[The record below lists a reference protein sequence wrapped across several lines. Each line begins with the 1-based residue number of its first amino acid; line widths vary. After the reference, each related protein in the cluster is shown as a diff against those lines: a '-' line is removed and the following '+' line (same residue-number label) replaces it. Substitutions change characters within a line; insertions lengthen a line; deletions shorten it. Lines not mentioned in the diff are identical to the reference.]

1 MRFTQ
6 VNPIKARTQQEQ
18 RHFEEPSTRRLD
30 YARKGRGL
38 RDKMASDL
46 FAAAGV
52 AVSATGEGDMSL
64 LIFYITLALGVSFLC
79 SILEAVVL
87 STPQTYVN
95 ILQNEG
101 KRTAEMWAH
110 LKDDDSVR
118 PLTAI
123 LTLNTIAHTMGAA
136 GVGSQVQQIWGVE
149 VLTAASAILTL
160 AVLFLS
166 EIIPKTLGAAYW
178 KRLSTPSAYLLTW
191 FTKALFFLI
200 GPIQYLKAILPKSKN
215 AMVTREDVAA
225 MADLG
230 EIEGALDTA
239 EEAIIHNLLEL
250 RNVMVDDEMTPR
262 TVVEAFEEN
271 HTIAEVLKE
280 NTILRFSRI
289 PVYEDHIDNI
299 RGLVIRSEILMAAS
313 RDEWELQLK
322 DIKKPILKLE
332 LGASIEQALN
342 LFLKE
347 KQQFALVRD
356 EFNGTSGILTM
367 EDVMEKLLGEQIVD
381 ELDPVVDMREL
392 ARTQANE
399 AEE

>member
-1 MRFTQ
+1 M
-6 VNPIKARTQQEQ
+6 P
-18 RHFEEPSTRRLD
+18 
-30 YARKGRGL
+30 
-38 RDKMASDL
+38 SDL
-46 FAAAGV
+46 IATASV
-52 AVSATGEGDMSL
+52 AVNATGEGDMTL

-101 KRTAEMWAH
+101 KRTADMWAH

-200 GPIQYLKAILPKSKN
+200 GPIQFIKSVLPKSKN
-215 AMVTREDVAA
+215 AMVTRDDVAA

-230 EIEGALDTA
+230 ETEGALEEA
-239 EEAIIHNLLEL
+239 EETIIHNLLEL
-250 RNVMVDDEMTPR
+250 RDVIIDDEMTPR
-262 TVVEAFEEN
+262 TVVSAFEMN
-271 HTIAEVLKE
+271 QTIAEVLKE

-289 PVYEDHIDNI
+289 PVYEENIDKI

-313 RDEWELQLK
+313 RDEWEVQLK
-322 DIKKPILKLE
+322 DIMKPILKLDK
-332 LGASIEQALN
+332 GSTVDQALDV
-342 LFLKE
+342 FLSNR
-347 KQQFALVRD
+347 QQFAVVRD
-356 EFNGTSGILTM
+356 EFGGTSGILTM
-367 EDVMEKLLGEQIVD
+367 EDVMEKLLGKQIVD
-381 ELDPVVDMREL
+381 ELDPVEDMREL
-392 ARTQANE
+392 ARKQAAQ

>member
-1 MRFTQ
+1 MRH
-6 VNPIKARTQQEQ
+6 V
-18 RHFEEPSTRRLD
+18 EEPTARRIS
-30 YARKGRGL
+30 YAQSGRGL
-38 RDKMASDL
+38 RDNMASDL
-46 FAAAGV
+46 IATLTTTV
-52 AVSATGEGDMSL
+52 NATGEGDMTL
-64 LIFYITLALGVSFLC
+64 LVFYITLALGVSFLC

-101 KRTAEMWAH
+101 KKTAEMWAH
-110 LKDDDSVR
+110 LKGDDSVR

-191 FTKALFFLI
+191 FTKSMFWLI
-200 GPIQYLKAILPKSKN
+200 GPIQFIKSVLPKSKN
-215 AMVTREDVAA
+215 AMVTRDDVAA

-230 EIEGALDTA
+230 ETEGTLDET

-250 RNVMVDDEMTPR
+250 RNVMVEDEMTPR
-262 TVVEAFEEN
+262 TVVAAFDMN
-271 HTIAEVLKE
+271 KTIKQVLDE

-289 PVYEDHIDNI
+289 PVFEESIDSV

-313 RDEWELQLK
+313 RDEWDVKLK
-322 DIKKPILKLE
+322 DIMKPILKLE
-332 LGASIEQALN
+332 LGSTIDQALDV
-342 LFLKE
+342 FLSNR
-347 KQQFALVRD
+347 QQFALVRD
-356 EFNGTSGILTM
+356 EFGGTSGILTM
-367 EDVMEKLLGEQIVD
+367 EDVMENLLGKEIVD
-381 ELDPVVDMREL
+381 ELDPVEDMREL
-392 ARTQANE
+392 AREQAAQ

>member
-1 MRFTQ
+1 M
-6 VNPIKARTQQEQ
+6 
-18 RHFEEPSTRRLD
+18 RHFEEPSSRRID

-38 RDKMASDL
+38 RNNMTNEL

-52 AVSATGEGDMSL
+52 AVSATGEGDMGL
-64 LIFYITLALGVSFLC
+64 LIFYITLALGVSFMC

-95 ILQNEG
+95 ILKNEG
-101 KRTAEMWAH
+101 KRTAAMWAH

-178 KRLSTPSAYLLTW
+178 KRLSTPTAYLLTW
-191 FTKALFFLI
+191 FTKTLFFLI
-200 GPIQYLKAILPKSKN
+200 GPIQILKSILPSSKN
-215 AMVTREDVAA
+215 AMVTRDDVAA

-230 EIEGALDTA
+230 EIEGAL
-239 EEAIIHNLLEL
+239 EENEETIIHNLLGL
-250 RNVMVDDEMTPR
+250 REVSVHEEMTPR
-262 TVVEAFEEN
+262 TVVSAFEM
-271 HTIAEVLKE
+271 HQSIKE
-280 NTILRFSRI
+280 ILDDNTILRFSRI
-289 PVYEDHIDNI
+289 PVYDETIDNV

-313 RDEWELQLK
+313 RDEWDLQLK
-322 DIKKPILKLE
+322 DIMKPILKIE
-332 LGASIEQALN
+332 QDSTIEQALDV
-342 LFLKE
+342 FLTN

-356 EFNGTSGILTM
+356 EFGGTSGILTM
-367 EDVMEKLLGEQIVD
+367 EDVMETLLGKEIVD
-381 ELDPVVDMREL
+381 ELDEVEDMREL
-392 ARTQANE
+392 AREQA
-399 AEE
+399 AQTEEE

>member
-1 MRFTQ
+1 M
-6 VNPIKARTQQEQ
+6 
-18 RHFEEPSTRRLD
+18 RHFEEPTARRIS
-30 YARKGRGL
+30 YAQSGRGL
-38 RDKMASDL
+38 RDNMASDL
-46 FAAAGV
+46 IATV
-52 AVSATGEGDMSL
+52 TTTVYATGEGDMTL
-64 LIFYITLALGVSFLC
+64 LVFYITLALGVSFLC

-101 KRTAEMWAH
+101 KKTAEMWAH
-110 LKDDDSVR
+110 LKGDDSVR

-149 VLTAASAILTL
+149 VLTVASAILTL

-191 FTKALFFLI
+191 FTKSMFWLI
-200 GPIQYLKAILPKSKN
+200 GPIQFIKSILPKSKN
-215 AMVTREDVAA
+215 AMVTRDDVAA
-225 MADLG
+225 IADLG
-230 EIEGALDTA
+230 ETEGTIDET

-250 RNVMVDDEMTPR
+250 RNVMVEDEMTPR
-262 TVVEAFEEN
+262 TVVAAFDMN
-271 HTIAEVLKE
+271 KTIKQVLDE

-289 PVYEDHIDNI
+289 PVFEESIDSV

-313 RDEWELQLK
+313 RDEWDVKLK
-322 DIKKPILKLE
+322 DIMKPILKLE
-332 LGASIEQALN
+332 LGSTIDQALDV
-342 LFLKE
+342 FLSNR
-347 KQQFALVRD
+347 QQFALVRD
-356 EFNGTSGILTM
+356 EFGGTSGILTM
-367 EDVMEKLLGEQIVD
+367 EDVMENLLGKEIVD
-381 ELDPVVDMREL
+381 ELDPVEDMREL
-392 ARTQANE
+392 AREQAAQ

>member
-1 MRFTQ
+1 
-6 VNPIKARTQQEQ
+6 
-18 RHFEEPSTRRLD
+18 
-30 YARKGRGL
+30 
-38 RDKMASDL
+38 MAIDII
-46 FAAAGV
+46 ATAGV
-52 AVSATGEGDMSL
+52 AVNATGEGDMGL

-95 ILQNEG
+95 ILQNEE
-101 KRTAEMWAH
+101 KRTAGMWAH

-191 FTKALFFLI
+191 MTKSLFFLI
-200 GPIQYLKAILPKSKN
+200 GPIQFLKSILPASKN
-215 AMVTREDVAA
+215 SAVTRDDVAA

-230 EIEGALDTA
+230 EIGGAI
-239 EEAIIHNLLEL
+239 EEVEETIIHNLLGL
-250 RNVMVDDEMTPR
+250 RDVMITDEMTPR
-262 TVVEAFEEN
+262 TVVSAFDMN
-271 HTIAEVLKE
+271 QTIKEVLDE

-289 PVYEDHIDNI
+289 PVYEENIDHV

-313 RDEWELQLK
+313 RDEWELRLK
-322 DIKKPILKLE
+322 DIMKPILKLE
-332 LGASIEQALN
+332 QEGTIEQALDV
-342 LFLKE
+342 FLSNR
-347 KQQFALVRD
+347 QQFALVKD
-356 EFNGTSGILTM
+356 EFGGTSGILTM
-367 EDVMEKLLGEQIVD
+367 EDVMETLLGKEIVD
-381 ELDPVVDMREL
+381 ELDEVDDMRKL
-392 ARTQANE
+392 ARDQAAQTEE
-399 AEE
+399 A